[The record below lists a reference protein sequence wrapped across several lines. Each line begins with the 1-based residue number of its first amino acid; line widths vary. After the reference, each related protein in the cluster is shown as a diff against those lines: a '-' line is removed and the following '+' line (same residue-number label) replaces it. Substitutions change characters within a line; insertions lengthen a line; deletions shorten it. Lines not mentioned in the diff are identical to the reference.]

1 MGCSISALLCSKA
14 SSNERLDVEVV
25 GMIAICPR
33 ANPPGPHQVKQ
44 LRRLLIT
51 PNFVVNILRK
61 LDRWGGENSTSVRR
75 VIGEMGLNDP
85 DLKRQQY
92 QWNKQVS
99 TNVLKRV
106 SAGVLPQVDEYGK
119 ERGGWPGKDTWHG
132 ITTPMLLIAGKSDTV
147 TLPNEV
153 VHIIQHLFGAE
164 YEHLPAIED
173 EAAEKAIT
181 LTNGLE
187 PRTFARDIS
196 SMATQ
201 PGTKQ
206 AVSLIWLPSPASH
219 ALLYAHTTHRLVSAL
234 IESFLSKH
242 VNTYLDFGLQLR
254 LLTTSGKWDVKNLEK
269 WKAVLPVSGP
279 ICTSNHDNG
288 LFRALKTMREQ
299 DDEHSPKHFLA
310 KWADKIYAVI
320 DISHDAPV
328 YDSKSLEKG
337 GVEYHKFPTVSKI
350 PPTPIEVQ
358 DFCSLV
364 DKLVAERDAKDQS
377 HKAIGVHCHYGYNRT
392 GFFLCAY
399 LVLRKNYDLEQA
411 VEEFKR
417 AKPPGIRHEHFL
429 DVLWLRYA
437 NGVYKASEK
446 GSKRLLNDLSQDDS
460 KKTRTRKLE
469 AGNGPW
475 SKIPPGLNTP
485 IRNQRGRSLSYQD
498 EGVLTDTDTR

>member
-1 MGCSISALLCSKA
+1 MGCSISALLCSTA
-14 SSNERLDVEVV
+14 SSDERLDVQVV

-106 SAGVLPQVDEYGK
+106 SAGILPRVDEYGR
-119 ERGGWPGKDTWHG
+119 ERGGWPGKDIWQG
-132 ITTPMLLIAGKSDTV
+132 ITTPLLLIAGKSDTV

-153 VHIIQHLFGAE
+153 VHITQHLFGAE
-164 YEHLPAIED
+164 FEHMSAIKD
-173 EAAEKAIT
+173 EAAEKTMT

-196 SMATQ
+196 SIAAE

-206 AVSLIWLPSPASH
+206 VVSLIWLPSPASH

-254 LLTTSGKWDVKNLEK
+254 LLTHIW
-269 WKAVLPVSGP
+269 
-279 ICTSNHDNG
+279 
-288 LFRALKTMREQ
+288 
-299 DDEHSPKHFLA
+299 
-310 KWADKIYAVI
+310 
-320 DISHDAPV
+320 
-328 YDSKSLEKG
+328 
-337 GVEYHKFPTVSKI
+337 
-350 PPTPIEVQ
+350 
-358 DFCSLV
+358 
-364 DKLVAERDAKDQS
+364 
-377 HKAIGVHCHYGYNRT
+377 
-392 GFFLCAY
+392 
-399 LVLRKNYDLEQA
+399 
-411 VEEFKR
+411 
-417 AKPPGIRHEHFL
+417 
-429 DVLWLRYA
+429 
-437 NGVYKASEK
+437 
-446 GSKRLLNDLSQDDS
+446 
-460 KKTRTRKLE
+460 
-469 AGNGPW
+469 
-475 SKIPPGLNTP
+475 
-485 IRNQRGRSLSYQD
+485 
-498 EGVLTDTDTR
+498 